1 MKYKSLSV
9 KSKWIKTKWLVKHR
23 KLKKF
28 IPRTMLFNS
37 KNLDLMLAAFST
49 IYFKP
54 TDGTGGAD
62 IIRIKRKDSGYQIQL
77 KSVKSYYSSR
87 KSLYIKLHRISK
99 KRSFLLQQGIVLA
112 TTKGRPFDVRVMVQK
127 TTKGKWVSSATFTKI
142 GRTGKV
148 ATNYHQGGK
157 LGYFFQTMAGAGYK
171 SASIRRKKEKL
182 EWLGCTVGNQF
193 DSYKKGFRELGL
205 DVALDGK
212 GKPWILEVNTRPQ
225 FYPLKHMKD
234 KSMYRRILSF
244 SKQYGRSK

>member
-1 MKYKSLSV
+1 MKYRSKSV

-23 KLKKF
+23 KLKKY
-28 IPRTMLFNS
+28 IPCTMLFNS
-37 KNLDLMLAAFST
+37 KTLNLMLSAFST
-49 IYFKP
+49 LYFKP

-87 KSLYIKLHRISK
+87 KGLYMKLRRFSK
-99 KRSFLLQQGIVLA
+99 GRSFLLQQGILLA
-112 TTKGRPFDVRVMVQK
+112 KTKGRPFDVRVMVQK
-127 TTKGKWVSSATFTKI
+127 TTKGKWVSSAIFTKI

-148 ATNYHQGGK
+148 ATNYHQGGR

-171 SASIRRKKEKL
+171 SASIRRKKTKL
-182 EWLGCTVGNQF
+182 EWLGNTVGTQF
-193 DSYKKGFRELGL
+193 DCYKNGFKELGL
-205 DVALDGK
+205 DVALDVK

-234 KSMYRRILSF
+234 KTMYRRILTF